1 MHNAHTTG
9 AHSVQVCPE
18 NTEEFIEYLKSIGHL
33 DEAAK
38 KLAEIVNRVRFLNI
52 SFNTVVLWL
61 MPQCTMLVI
70 MIDDSCNGV

>member
-52 SFNTVVLWL
+52 SFNTVVLKGL
-61 MPQCTMLVI
+61 ANASMYNAGNN
-70 MIDDSCNGV
+70 DR

>member
-52 SFNTVVLWL
+52 RFNTVAWL
-61 MPQCTMLVI
+61 MPQCTMLVT